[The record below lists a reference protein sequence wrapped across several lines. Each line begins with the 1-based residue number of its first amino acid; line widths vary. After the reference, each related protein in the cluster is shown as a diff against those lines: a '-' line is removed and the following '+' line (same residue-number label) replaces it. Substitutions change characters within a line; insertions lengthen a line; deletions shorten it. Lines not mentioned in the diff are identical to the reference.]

1 MYVVISKLFEFFG
14 WQNIGGGG
22 AICPTPLPP
31 VPTAMSNHA
40 NVEIVNTTELRIGAS
55 KWFQSVHRLRSRI
68 YW

>member
-1 MYVVISKLFEFFG
+1 MSLFLNSLNFLVGKILEG
-14 WQNIGGGG
+14 EG